1 MSTDRVAPQRHG
13 ELHGT
18 DQSSGLV
25 QAVVGL
31 TTTVATSISG
41 VYVVTR
47 SVIVTALVAGLIM
60 ALVAGMLVYKSR
72 WAR

>member
-1 MSTDRVAPQRHG
+1 M
-13 ELHGT
+13 
-18 DQSSGLV
+18 
-25 QAVVGL
+25 VGL

-47 SVIVTALVAGLIM
+47 SVIVTALVAGLVV